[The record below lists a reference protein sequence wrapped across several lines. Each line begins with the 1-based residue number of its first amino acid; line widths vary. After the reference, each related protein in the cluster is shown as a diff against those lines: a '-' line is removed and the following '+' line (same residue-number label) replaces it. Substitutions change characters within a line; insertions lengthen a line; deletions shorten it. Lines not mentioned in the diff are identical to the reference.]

1 MPKRYLPILAVL
13 TLLHYAALQ
22 GQDFSGTWQGS
33 LQQNGSPDVYTYTL
47 QLSQN
52 GDELYGES
60 RSTTPD
66 GSITARFETGGIVD
80 EGLITLQEVQQLAP
94 DPTDPK
100 NRWCLKHIRLSPS
113 VKNDTIWLTGTWTAT
128 GCQPG
133 TISLAKA
140 LKEPDS
146 TPREAME
153 KNKMPEGKWT
163 GYLSQSDRDY
173 GFFFAME
180 FYPDGSGTSQII
192 SDTEGGNAYMDFQWQ
207 QNHDSGQ
214 ITFSEQSIRS
224 RSVPGWRW
232 CLKTATLTPDSTR
245 SAWTLAG
252 PWEGYI
258 PDAPSGPC
266 APGFLYLEKP
276 KPEFSPQTT
285 TATPLPYEQKTDR
298 QVEVQ
303 RTLEVKSKQVKIKIW
318 DNGIVDG
325 DILTLFLNGEQI
337 VKNYRVTRN
346 KLTIP
351 VTLDQPN
358 NYIILHAIN
367 TGSISPN
374 TVAVSVDDGTRDQVV
389 ILSSN
394 LSTSGA
400 IMVREFV
407 VNGGG
412 SRE

>member
-1 MPKRYLPILAVL
+1 MSKPYSLIF
-13 TLLHYAALQ
+13 TLFISLWSVGSGA
-22 GQDFSGTWQGS
+22 QDLSGTWHGTLRQEG
-33 LQQNGSPDVYTYTL
+33 NPDVYTYTL
-47 QLSQN
+47 QLTQN

-60 RSTTPD
+60 RSATPD
-66 GSITARFETGGIVD
+66 GSVEARFEIGGIVD
-80 EGLITLQEVQQLAP
+80 EKQVTLQEVQQLAP
-94 DPTDPK
+94 DPSNPK

-113 VKNDTIWLTGTWTAT
+113 AKNDTLFLTGTWTAT

-133 TISLAKA
+133 TLILAKA
-140 LKEPDS
+140 LGTAATS
-146 TPREAME
+146 QAAVFT
-153 KNKMPEGKWT
+153 EGKWT

-192 SDTEGGNAYMDFQWQ
+192 SDTEGGNAYMEFRWEYS
-207 QNHDSGQ
+207 DSTGQ
-214 ITFSEQSIRS
+214 LRFTEQSIKS

-232 CLKTATLTPDSTR
+232 CLKTATLTPDSTHA
-245 SAWTLAG
+245 AWTLAG

-258 PDAPSGPC
+258 AEPPSGPC

-276 KPEFSPQTT
+276 KPEFTPQVSQS
-285 TATPLPYEQKTDR
+285 APLPYEQQTNR

-303 RTLEVKSKQVKIKIW
+303 RTLEVKNKQVKIKIW
-318 DNGIVDG
+318 DNGVVDG

-337 VKNYRVTRN
+337 VKNYRVTRR

-351 VTLDQPN
+351 VTLNQAN

-400 IMVREFV
+400 IMVREFLV
-407 VNGGG
+407 H
-412 SRE
+412 E

>member
-1 MPKRYLPILAVL
+1 MP
-13 TLLHYAALQ
+13 
-22 GQDFSGTWQGS
+22 
-33 LQQNGSPDVYTYTL
+33 
-47 QLSQN
+47 LSAQKHPH
-52 GDELYGES
+52 S
-60 RSTTPD
+60 
-66 GSITARFETGGIVD
+66 SIT
-80 EGLITLQEVQQLAP
+80 
-94 DPTDPK
+94 
-100 NRWCLKHIRLSPS
+100 
-113 VKNDTIWLTGTWTAT
+113 
-128 GCQPG
+128 
-133 TISLAKA
+133 
-140 LKEPDS
+140 
-146 TPREAME
+146 
-153 KNKMPEGKWT
+153 EGKWT

-180 FYPDGSGTSQII
+180 FYPDGTGISQII

-207 QNHDSGQ
+207 LNDSSGQ
-214 ITFSEQSIRS
+214 VHFSEQAIKS

-232 CLKTATLTPDSTR
+232 CLKTATLTPDSTH

-252 PWEGYI
+252 QWSGHI
-258 PDAPSGPC
+258 PDPPSGPC

-276 KPEFSPQTT
+276 KPEFSPRSVQ
-285 TATPLPYEQKTDR
+285 ATPLPYEQKTNR

-303 RTLEVKSKQVKIKIW
+303 RTLEVKRKEVKIKIW

-325 DILTLFLNGEQI
+325 DVLTLFLNGEQI
-337 VKNYRVTRN
+337 VKNYRVTRK

-351 VTLDQPN
+351 VTLEQTN

-407 VNGGG
+407 VNGVG